1 LASPAGVSG
10 NTAVATKSGSKF
22 STAPSKGAVN
32 KDDKL
37 SFKTRPSPNTK
48 LRDDLAS
55 KRKSDGFVISKANTT
70 NRNYTTTK
78 KDGEEING
86 RNRDLNTTRKVH
98 DKESHVYVH
107 VVDSIDS
114 KADSSKQ
121 QVPSSRTA
129 SSRTQT
135 EKSAIAPL
143 AARFGG
149 STVSKAFVSKA
160 GGGLKGKTD
169 PPYSS
174 RLYPHQSGHVAS
186 LVSTLNKSKDT
197 KNGDAVSREHSTI
210 KTKVT

>member
-1 LASPAGVSG
+1 M
-10 NTAVATKSGSKF
+10 
-22 STAPSKGAVN
+22 
-32 KDDKL
+32 
-37 SFKTRPSPNTK
+37 K

-70 NRNYTTTK
+70 NRNYTTR
-78 KDGEEING
+78 KDGDEMNG
-86 RNRDLNTTRKVH
+86 RKRELNTTRKVH

-121 QVPSSRTA
+121 QVPSSKTA

-149 STVSKAFVSKA
+149 STVPKASVSKA

-174 RLYPHQSGHVAS
+174 RLYPHQTGHVAS

-197 KNGDAVSREHSTI
+197 NNGDAVSREHSTI
-210 KTKVT
+210 RTKVT